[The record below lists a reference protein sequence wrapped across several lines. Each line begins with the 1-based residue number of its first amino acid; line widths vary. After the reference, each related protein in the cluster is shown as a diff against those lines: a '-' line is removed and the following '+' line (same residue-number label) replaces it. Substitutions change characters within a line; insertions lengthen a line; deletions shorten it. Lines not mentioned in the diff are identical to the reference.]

1 MTILSDPYTSTS
13 NEAMVGDRR
22 FPAVFPPVSVPC
34 SLVQLSF
41 PSTLMSASPTT
52 PRNEPEYEGDYRPA
66 DAENPHAH
74 LDPFNVRVEPA
85 DLTYLVQ
92 MADALNTTLD
102 LQTLL
107 GRTSELVKAIID
119 YRIFAIFLLNDRT
132 NELRMRFQIGHTPEI
147 ERMRLAMG
155 KGVVGQVALTRQP
168 LLLNDVTT
176 DPNYLPANPDVRSE
190 LAVPLIAKN
199 RLIGVMDLESEQAGY
214 FRPEHLHLLTLT
226 ASRIAQAIEN
236 ARLYARVSRQ
246 AQTLTV
252 LNEISAELTSI
263 LELDPL
269 LARIGQL
276 LRRLIDYQ
284 MFSIMLLDDKGET
297 LITRYA
303 WRFGYAH
310 APLRRIPITSG
321 LVGAAVREWR
331 PINVPDV
338 RKDSRYLAMN
348 PETRSELIVPLFHKG
363 RIIGVLDLEHTR
375 PGFFNDDHQR
385 TLTTM
390 AAQVA
395 IAIENARLYQAVS
408 RQERQLEKD
417 IAMARE
423 VQLRLLPTSPPEQS
437 HADLAVRFL
446 PARTIGGDLYDFV
459 EYSPHE
465 TAIMLGDVSGK
476 AAPAALFA
484 ALVSGIMRSAAIQ
497 RPKPAEMLRAL
508 NDALQERK
516 LDSQYVTMLFALW
529 NDEQRTLYVSNSG
542 AVQPIFCRDGQ
553 SLTVKSEGFPLGMF
567 PDVTY
572 DEISIVTQPGDLL
585 VFISDGITD
594 AENAQG
600 EMYGSERLFKVL
612 GADPER
618 TAGQI
623 ADAIMED
630 VTRFQDGK
638 DRFDDETIIVL
649 RVR

>member
-1 MTILSDPYTSTS
+1 MTL
-13 NEAMVGDRR
+13 
-22 FPAVFPPVSVPC
+22 
-34 SLVQLSF
+34 
-41 PSTLMSASPTT
+41 PSPSSAE
-52 PRNEPEYEGDYRPA
+52 RHDFEGDYRPVNP
-66 DAENPHAH
+66 ENPHAH
-74 LDPFNVRVEPA
+74 LDPQNARVETA

-92 MADALNTTLD
+92 LADALNTTLD
-102 LQTLL
+102 LETLMQ
-107 GRTSELVKAIID
+107 RTSELVREVLE
-119 YRIFAIFLLNDRT
+119 YRIFAILLLNDRT
-132 NELRMRFQIGHTPEI
+132 HELRMRFQIGHTPEVQRSRI
-147 ERMRLAMG
+147 PVG
-155 KGVVGQVALTRQP
+155 KGVVGQVALTRQAM
-168 LLLNDVTT
+168 LINDVSTVEG
-176 DPNYLPANPDVRSE
+176 YIPANPEVRSE

-199 RLIGVMDLESEQAGY
+199 KLIGVMDLESEKIGY
-214 FRPEHLHLLTLT
+214 FRPDHLHLLTLT

-310 APLRRIPITSG
+310 APLRRIPITTG

-338 RKDSRYLAMN
+338 RKDPRYLPMN

-375 PGFFNDDHQR
+375 TGFFNEEHER

-395 IAIENARLYQAVS
+395 IAIENARLYQAVK
-408 RQERQLEKD
+408 RQERQLERD

-423 VQLRLLPTSPPEQS
+423 VQLRLLPPEAPEHP
-437 HADLAVRFL
+437 HAEMAVRFL
-446 PARTIGGDLYDFV
+446 PARTIGGDLYDFLD
-459 EYSPHE
+459 YGPGK
-465 TAIMLGDVSGK
+465 TAIVMGDVSGK

-484 ALVSGIMRSAAIQ
+484 ALVSGIMRAAAAQ
-497 RPKPAEMLRAL
+497 HPEPAQMLRLL

-516 LDSQYVTMLFALW
+516 LESQYVVLLFALW
-529 NDEQRTLYVSNSG
+529 NEENQTLQIANSG
-542 AVQPIFCRDGQ
+542 AVQPVFCRGGQ
-553 SLTVKSEGFPLGMF
+553 SMTVRAEGFPLGLF
-567 PDVTY
+567 PDVAY
-572 DEISIVTQPGDLL
+572 EEFNIATQPGDAV
-585 VFISDGITD
+585 VFISDGILD
-594 AENAQG
+594 AENDAG
-600 EMYGSERLFKVL
+600 EMYGEERLSNLLCAHHDKP
-612 GADPER
+612 AAE
-618 TAGQI
+618 I
-623 ADAIMED
+623 AEAILSD
-630 VTRFQDGK
+630 VTHFQGGR

>member
-1 MTILSDPYTSTS
+1 MTSSS
-13 NEAMVGDRR
+13 
-22 FPAVFPPVSVPC
+22 
-34 SLVQLSF
+34 
-41 PSTLMSASPTT
+41 PSSQQH
-52 PRNEPEYEGDYRPA
+52 EFEGDYRPA
-66 DAENPHAH
+66 NPENPHAH
-74 LDPFNVRVEPA
+74 LDLENTRVEAA

-92 MADALNTTLD
+92 LADALNTTLD
-102 LQTLL
+102 LETLMR
-107 GRTSELVKAIID
+107 RTSELVREVID
-119 YRIFAIFLLNDRT
+119 FRIFAILLLNDRT
-132 NELRMRFQIGHTPEI
+132 HDLRMRFQIGHSPEVQRSRI
-147 ERMRLAMG
+147 PMG

-168 LLLNDVTT
+168 LLINDVSTV
-176 DPNYLPANPDVRSE
+176 DSYIPANPDVCSE

-199 RLIGVMDLESEQAGY
+199 KLIGVMDLESEKPGY
-214 FRPEHLHLLTLT
+214 FRPDHLHLLTLT

-263 LELDPL
+263 LDLDPL

-284 MFSIMLLDDKGET
+284 MFSIMLLDSKGET

-310 APLRRIPITSG
+310 APMRRIPITTG

-331 PINVPDV
+331 PVNVPDV
-338 RKDSRYLAMN
+338 RKDSRYLPMN

-375 PGFFNDDHQR
+375 AGFFNEEHER

-395 IAIENARLYQAVS
+395 IAIENARLYQAVR
-408 RQERQLEKD
+408 RQERQLERD

-423 VQLRLLPTSPPEQS
+423 VQLRLLPPEAPKHE

-459 EYSPHE
+459 DYGPGQ
-465 TAIMLGDVSGK
+465 TAIVLGDVSGK

-484 ALVSGIMRSAAIQ
+484 ALVSGIMRAAATQ
-497 RPKPAEMLRAL
+497 HPGPAQMLTLL

-516 LDSQYVTMLFALW
+516 LESQYVVLLFVLW
-529 NDEQRTLYVSNSG
+529 NDENRTLQIANSG
-542 AVQPIFCRDGQ
+542 AVQPIFCRGGQ
-553 SLTVKSEGFPLGMF
+553 SMTVRAEGFPLGLF

-572 DEISIVTQPGDLL
+572 EEFNLSTQPGDAV
-585 VFISDGITD
+585 VFVSDGILD
-594 AENAQG
+594 AENDSG
-600 EMYGSERLFKVL
+600 EMYGDERLSSLLCSQRDRPAAEIAEAIL
-612 GADPER
+612 G
-618 TAGQI
+618 
-623 ADAIMED
+623 D
-630 VTRFQDGK
+630 VTRFQGGR

-649 RVR
+649 RVS